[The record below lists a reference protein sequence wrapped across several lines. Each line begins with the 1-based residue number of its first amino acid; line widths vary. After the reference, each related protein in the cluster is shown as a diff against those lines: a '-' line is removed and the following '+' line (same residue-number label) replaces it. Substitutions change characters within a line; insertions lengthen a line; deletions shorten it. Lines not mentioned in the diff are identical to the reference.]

1 MYPTKLLRELRL
13 MRDQPI
19 HRFYT
24 LCVVAVALV
33 AIPTLAFILK

>member
-13 MRDQPI
+13 MRDQPD

-24 LCVVAVALV
+24 ACIVAVALV
-33 AIPTLAFILK
+33 AIPTLAYLLK